1 MQIEV
6 VPMVSGDG
14 GHTNKP
20 GNAYRV
26 PWSRLQRDDLDKY
39 RDTMEEM
46 LDCLNVPSDIVHGNS
61 LCSCIN
67 HVFLINQYY
76 RSLIAILEVADS
88 LLPRMSPHGKRGKD
102 FWTENLTRLKRQS
115 IEAFDKWTDDGRP
128 SSGPSFEL
136 KKERHYVYKAEL
148 RRRRR
153 LIAAEK
159 SEALGNDLMD
169 KNFLNFW
176 KDWKR
181 LSQAKCPPVNRI
193 EDALNEHDIA
203 SVFQSYFQGIYGQN
217 DSGEHRKLQ
226 QEFNDRLPRY
236 FESKWSESISPHFLS
251 WNDMKNIAGKLKE
264 GKSTNSFLTA
274 EHILYGSPKLMIHL
288 HILFNAFL
296 QHSVVPGEF
305 LKGTISPVVKN
316 CTGNLNAADN
326 YRGVTLSHT
335 LAHMF
340 ENALR
345 LKFGSY
351 LNSDDLQFGFKPK
364 HSTNHAV
371 FTLKSC
377 VNYFTER
384 GSSVYVAFLDFSKA
398 FDTISH
404 SGLFLKLMDRN
415 VPLCFLLI
423 IINWYLNME
432 YNVKWINVH
441 SNSFHVLCG
450 TKQGGI
456 LSPDFFAIYIND
468 LIAILKKMGI
478 GCHIINYFIAC
489 LLFADDM
496 SLIAPTREAL
506 QRLLDVCASYCLQF
520 CLKFNI
526 AKTKV
531 MVFGRLSRSLSLLER
546 ISINGEL
553 IEYVEKCKYLGYYLV
568 SHDHF
573 KISVQE
579 DLRGFFAS
587 VNSILTCVQKP
598 RENVLMQLLY
608 SNCVPKLTYGAAI
621 KDLTS
626 SEKNQFSVAVNN
638 AIRRIFGF
646 RCWQSIRQI
655 REFYH
660 FRSIEDL
667 FSNARQRFLNSIVC
681 HRNETLRFLSHLLR
695 ETEEKERSRTP

>member
-1 MQIEV
+1 
-6 VPMVSGDG
+6 
-14 GHTNKP
+14 
-20 GNAYRV
+20 
-26 PWSRLQRDDLDKY
+26 
-39 RDTMEEM
+39 
-46 LDCLNVPSDIVHGNS
+46 
-61 LCSCIN
+61 
-67 HVFLINQYY
+67 
-76 RSLIAILEVADS
+76 
-88 LLPRMSPHGKRGKD
+88 
-102 FWTENLTRLKRQS
+102 
-115 IEAFDKWTDDGRP
+115 
-128 SSGPSFEL
+128 
-136 KKERHYVYKAEL
+136 
-148 RRRRR
+148 
-153 LIAAEK
+153 
-159 SEALGNDLMD
+159 
-169 KNFLNFW
+169 
-176 KDWKR
+176 
-181 LSQAKCPPVNRI
+181 
-193 EDALNEHDIA
+193 
-203 SVFQSYFQGIYGQN
+203 
-217 DSGEHRKLQ
+217 
-226 QEFNDRLPRY
+226 
-236 FESKWSESISPHFLS
+236 
-251 WNDMKNIAGKLKE
+251 
-264 GKSTNSFLTA
+264 
-274 EHILYGSPKLMIHL
+274 
-288 HILFNAFL
+288 
-296 QHSVVPGEF
+296 
-305 LKGTISPVVKN
+305 
-316 CTGNLNAADN
+316 
-326 YRGVTLSHT
+326 
-335 LAHMF
+335 
-340 ENALR
+340 
-345 LKFGSY
+345 
-351 LNSDDLQFGFKPK
+351 
-364 HSTNHAV
+364 
-371 FTLKSC
+371 
-377 VNYFTER
+377 
-384 GSSVYVAFLDFSKA
+384 
-398 FDTISH
+398 
-404 SGLFLKLMDRN
+404 
-415 VPLCFLLI
+415 
-423 IINWYLNME
+423 
-432 YNVKWINVH
+432 
-441 SNSFHVLCG
+441 
-450 TKQGGI
+450 
-456 LSPDFFAIYIND
+456 
-468 LIAILKKMGI
+468 MGI

-695 ETEEKERSRTP
+695 ET